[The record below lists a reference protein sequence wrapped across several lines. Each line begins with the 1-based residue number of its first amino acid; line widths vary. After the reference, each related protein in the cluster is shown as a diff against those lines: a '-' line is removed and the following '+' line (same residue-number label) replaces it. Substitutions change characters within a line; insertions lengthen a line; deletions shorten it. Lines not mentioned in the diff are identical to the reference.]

1 LARTGSMWV
10 LLLQW
15 QLPGRRENCFMK
27 KRRKFSTGELGLPSR
42 VLLRTCTVHGAA
54 AAAGDQ
60 SDACQAGA
68 KACYGCTRF
77 FCP

>member
-1 LARTGSMWV
+1 
-10 LLLQW
+10 
-15 QLPGRRENCFMK
+15 MK